1 MSDAPLA
8 SSVGQQDFLQVLQGN
23 GVVLATVAQLLAAA
37 TAGLAS
43 ADAAIV
49 ALTQRVAALEGKPDP
64 CVALT
69 GSLPVATLQ
78 VGTTDIA
85 VVVPGLLS
93 SDRVSVQIMA
103 DLPLGSA
110 IGAMRPSPTVN
121 GVLLVQMIVTV
132 AVSLKTPVALA
143 VTALR

>member
-1 MSDAPLA
+1 MSDAPLV

-23 GVVLATVAQLLAAA
+23 GVVLATVAQLVSAP

-64 CVALT
+64 CV
-69 GSLPVATLQ
+69 SLSGVLPLATLQ
-78 VGTTDIA
+78 VGTADVA
-85 VVVPGLLS
+85 VAVPGLLS
-93 SDRVSVQIMA
+93 TDRVSVEVTA
-103 DLPLGSA
+103 DLPLGLTL
-110 IGAMRPSPTVN
+110 GALRPSPTTN